1 MAVQKSQRSLKK
13 KKIRKLKITNKLINK
28 KITNNFKFK
37 QKVTLLLL

>member
-1 MAVQKSQRSLKK
+1 MAVQKNQRSLKK
-13 KKIRKLKITNKLINK
+13 KKIRKLKITNKLINN